1 MAASMG
7 MGREMINW
15 DKPIETIDGCK
26 ARLIE
31 TNAREPVIWHIV
43 YVSSIAD
50 PYGFG
55 DVFIVNN
62 EGFRCDDRAIYSKRQ
77 EPFIRNARV
86 KRKAW
91 IRLPIY
97 DYYKADTKE
106 ECEASIT
113 KSGYKAVYCEWEE
126 EP

>member
-1 MAASMG
+1 
-7 MGREMINW
+7 MIDWN
-15 DKPIETIDGCK
+15 KPIETVDG
-26 ARLIE
+26 
-31 TNAREPVIWHIV
+31 REAKFVKEMMTGCIV
-43 YVSSIAD
+43 YVLQQF
-50 PYGFG
+50 GRRG
-55 DVFIVNN
+55 DVFLVSDK
-62 EGFRCDDRAIYSKRQ
+62 GCRRDDRASDRERQ
-77 EPFIRNARV
+77 EPFIRNVRV

-97 DYYKADTKE
+97 DYHKADTKE

>member
-1 MAASMG
+1 
-7 MGREMINW
+7 MIDWN
-15 DKPIETIDGCK
+15 KPIETVDGRK
-26 ARLIE
+26 AKLLSRGYWRNGE
-31 TNAREPVIWHIV
+31 TYCVVQVENPET
-43 YVSSIAD
+43 
-50 PYGFG
+50 G
-55 DVFIVNN
+55 DSEILIVNPTTRYGHAALAGSN
-62 EGFRCDDRAIYSKRQ
+62 AV
-77 EPFIRNARV
+77 IRNARV